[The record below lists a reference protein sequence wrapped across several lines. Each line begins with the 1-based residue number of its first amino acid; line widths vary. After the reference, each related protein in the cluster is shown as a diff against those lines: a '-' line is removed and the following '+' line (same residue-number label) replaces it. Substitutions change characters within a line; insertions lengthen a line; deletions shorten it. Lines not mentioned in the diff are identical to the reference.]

1 MLPSFAGCWCG
12 VTPGLFLF
20 GLAPNR
26 RGGVAV
32 TPAAFSGWLTDQAM
46 FQCCE
51 WCGGLPMLT
60 EFQLWVLSSIVMLAL
75 LFVGI
80 KLPG

>member
-1 MLPSFAGCWCG
+1 
-12 VTPGLFLF
+12 
-20 GLAPNR
+20 
-26 RGGVAV
+26 
-32 TPAAFSGWLTDQAM
+32 
-46 FQCCE
+46 
-51 WCGGLPMLT
+51 MLT